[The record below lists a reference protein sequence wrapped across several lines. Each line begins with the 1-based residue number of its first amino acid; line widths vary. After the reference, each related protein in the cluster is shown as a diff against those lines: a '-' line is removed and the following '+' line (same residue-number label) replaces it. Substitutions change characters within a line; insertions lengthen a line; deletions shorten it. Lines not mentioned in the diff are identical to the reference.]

1 MYETTSRKIVAHGK
15 NEFGGKE
22 TVTDHLTEGEHRLL
36 YATLSM
42 ARRTCETRADY
53 LAYEPRLKRMITLVE
68 SLDFNV

>member
-1 MYETTSRKIVAHGK
+1 MYEITSCKIIAYGK

-22 TVTDHLTEGEHRLL
+22 RVPDHLTEGEYRLL
-36 YATLSM
+36 CATLSM

>member
-15 NEFGGKE
+15 NEFGGRE

-53 LAYEPRLKRMITLVE
+53 ITYELRLKRMIALIE

>member
-22 TVTDHLTEGEHRLL
+22 TVTDHLTEGKHRLL